1 MLRWAQLWDP
11 REDSTST
18 LGAFRC
24 PRIYGRREESDYWRD
39 VVYIVFVLAE
49 FLTGHMIAAV
59 LVLPFLL
66 NFSGISNKK
75 LLIAV
80 PMGIMVLTT

>member
-1 MLRWAQLWDP
+1 
-11 REDSTST
+11 
-18 LGAFRC
+18 
-24 PRIYGRREESDYWRD
+24 

-49 FLTGHMIAAV
+49 FLTDHMIATV